1 MGVLLVHFGFSQDEI
16 GDFEYFLFLANGV
29 SFFWS
34 IGLLNGMKSFFPAL
48 SSDKQRSLL
57 FGVALLFV
65 LLAIFC
71 FGGLSVYSSVRTAD
85 LSVPMGLLG
94 AYLIFAIPSSLSEH
108 ILILRDR
115 SALILWY
122 GIASYLTYLI
132 GIWWIVYIGGEVA
145 ELFIFLVGWSSA
157 RFLVLLV
164 LLRSYAEWK
173 IESDLIRQFMIFCA
187 PLIAQVLLG
196 SGMEYVDGFLVDH
209 YFDRSEFAIFRYGAR
224 ELPISTVLI
233 SAMASTMIPLA
244 VVQLAESMADIK
256 RRLTTIMHW
265 LFPLSAILI
274 LLSRPLF
281 ETLYGDEFLDSAVV
295 FSIYL
300 LIICSRILLP
310 QVILYARHENK
321 AMMFV
326 AFIEL
331 AVNISLSLVLM
342 SYYGLYG
349 IAAATVIAYL
359 VQKSLLVAIV
369 KYRHGIS
376 LGSYINL
383 PLYGIYVVG
392 LYLVFAISFLL
403 F

>member
-1 MGVLLVHFGFSQDEI
+1 M
-16 GDFEYFLFLANGV
+16 
-29 SFFWS
+29 
-34 IGLLNGMKSFFPAL
+34 
-48 SSDKQRSLL
+48 
-57 FGVALLFV
+57 
-65 LLAIFC
+65 
-71 FGGLSVYSSVRTAD
+71 T
-85 LSVPMGLLG
+85 
-94 AYLIFAIPSSLSEH
+94 
-108 ILILRDR
+108 
-115 SALILWY
+115 
-122 GIASYLTYLI
+122 
-132 GIWWIVYIGGEVA
+132 

-173 IESDLIRQFMIFCA
+173 IESDLIRQFLIFCA
-187 PLIAQVLLG
+187 PLIAHVLLG

-281 ETLYGDEFLDSAVV
+281 EALYGEGFLDSAVV

-359 VQKSLLVAIV
+359 VQKCLLVALV

-383 PLYGIYVVG
+383 PLYGIYAVG